1 MTRNVFIEGFY
12 KSTKNGN
19 QNFTDQDEALSDYE
33 DDLGVAMI
41 DEIFPKDE
49 KLLSEDDDDDQ
60 SSILSIKST

>member
-19 QNFTDQDEALSDYE
+19 QTFTDQGEALSDDE
-33 DDLGVAMI
+33 DDPGVAMI

-49 KLLSEDDDDDQ
+49 KLLSEDDDDQ
-60 SSILSIKST
+60 SSTLPIKST